1 MSETTR
7 RALAAGLLLI
17 GLAAAGHADAQ
28 APSPPAAPAPGQESA
43 PAPAAPDMSGEI
55 ELTRAAIQVRRQAI
69 VTAAMDLEP
78 AEAERFWPLYRE
90 YRLEMARVG
99 DRLVKVITTYLE
111 NYETL
116 SDETASRLLD
126 DYVGVEKARTGVK
139 AKFVPRFRKVLPARK
154 VVRFFQVDNKLDT
167 VIQAELAADIPLL
180 R

>member
-1 MSETTR
+1 MRETTR
-7 RALAAGLLLI
+7 RSLAAGLLLA
-17 GLAAAGHADAQ
+17 GLAIAGRAHAQ
-28 APSPPAAPAPGQESA
+28 APPAAPAQGQESA
-43 PAPAAPDMSGEI
+43 TAPDMSGEI

-69 VTAAMDLEP
+69 VTGAMDLEP
-78 AEAERFWPLYRE
+78 AEAERFWPVYRE

-116 SDETASRLLD
+116 SDQMASRLLD
-126 DYVGVEKARTGVK
+126 DYLGVEKARAGVK
-139 AKFVPRFRKVLPARK
+139 AKFVPRFRKALPARK
-154 VVRFFQVDNKLDT
+154 VVRFFQVDNKLDA